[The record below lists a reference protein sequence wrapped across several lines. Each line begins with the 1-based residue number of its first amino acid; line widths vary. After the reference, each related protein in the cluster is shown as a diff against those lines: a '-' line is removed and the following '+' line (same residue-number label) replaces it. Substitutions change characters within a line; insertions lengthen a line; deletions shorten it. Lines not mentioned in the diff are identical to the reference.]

1 MTGTAQIDRTALL
14 QKVTISSLLTI
25 TERGKVVFDGSAFNV
40 SDSDHSHNAY
50 TQDHLSGILETQNT
64 RKVNVPKKASASKEY
79 AFLSS

>member
-25 TERGKVVFDGSAFNV
+25 MERGKVVFDGSTFNV

-50 TQDHLSGILETQNT
+50 TQFIGYTGDPEH
-64 RKVNVPKKASASKEY
+64 KKGERSKEG
-79 AFLSS
+79 FSI